1 MTGNAQ
7 PGGQPDP
14 NDLDRVQA
22 YQRLVLEYEALD
34 EEVDK
39 LLARHRG
46 STENMSDEDLARYRE
61 LARRRDDAYNRM
73 KAVEREILD
82 DDLGELP

>member
-1 MTGNAQ
+1 VTGNAQ